1 MISLNYHGVDI
12 KNYSVVMSF
21 TFNHCQAIIGDIMEA
36 GWSVKKPRENE
47 SISEQDLRN
56 LFDKVDKNK
65 DSRLNRMVFLEVNN

>member
-1 MISLNYHGVDI
+1 MISLNYHDQELFCSR
-12 KNYSVVMSF
+12 YLMSF
-21 TFNHCQAIIGDIMEA
+21 TFNCCQAIIGDIMEA

-65 DSRLNRMVFLEVNN
+65 DSRLNRMVLLEVNN

>member
-65 DSRLNRMVFLEVNN
+65 DSRLNRMVLLEVNN

>member
-1 MISLNYHGVDI
+1 MESISILILILIHY
-12 KNYSVVMSF
+12 
-21 TFNHCQAIIGDIMEA
+21 CQAIIGDIMEA

-65 DSRLNRMVFLEVNN
+65 DSRLNRMVLLEVNN

>member
-12 KNYSVVMSF
+12 KNYSAVMSF

-65 DSRLNRMVFLEVNN
+65 DSRLNRMVLLEVNN

>member
-1 MISLNYHGVDI
+1 
-12 KNYSVVMSF
+12 MSF

-65 DSRLNRMVFLEVNN
+65 DSRLNRMVLLEINNE

>member
-12 KNYSVVMSF
+12 KNYSVLMSF

-65 DSRLNRMVFLEVNN
+65 DSRLNRMVLLEVNN